1 MVVTTLPDGSQRVR
15 SSLTLAEA
23 LREVERLRAHG
34 IEAEIKSMFAPL
46 YEQPTPPRRRW
57 R

>member
-1 MVVTTLPDGSQRVR
+1 MVVTMLPDGSQRVR
-15 SSLTLAEA
+15 SSLTPTEA
-23 LREVERLRAHG
+23 LREVERLRAQG